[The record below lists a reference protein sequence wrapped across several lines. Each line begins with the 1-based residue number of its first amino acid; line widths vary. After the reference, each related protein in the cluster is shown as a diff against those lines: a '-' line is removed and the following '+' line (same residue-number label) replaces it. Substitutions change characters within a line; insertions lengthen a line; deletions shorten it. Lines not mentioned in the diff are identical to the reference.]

1 MDQKLIQVLKVQIL
15 RKIEIEKWQVYL
27 EIIKLKI

>member
-1 MDQKLIQVLKVQIL
+1 MNLKLIQVLKVQIL
-15 RKIEIEKWQVYL
+15 RKIQIEKWKVYL

>member
-27 EIIKLKI
+27 EIIKFKI